1 MLRVNT
7 EDEGSTRITRISC
20 EAQIPA
26 DSASLSGL
34 SLTDPCGEATG
45 SFGGFKFAKTTTSGQ
60 KTCVQSCSWRDGDV
74 QAGNECVK
82 ECDSGLFEFS
92 NSPLAATCRA

>member
-1 MLRVNT
+1 MLRVST
-7 EDEGSTRITRISC
+7 ESGGNAKITRISC
-20 EAQIPA
+20 EAQMPA

-45 SFGGFKFAKTTTSGQ
+45 SFSGFKFAKTTTSGQ
-60 KTCVQSCSWRDGDV
+60 KTCAQSCSWRDGDV

-82 ECDSGLFEFS
+82 ECDSGFFEFY
-92 NSPLAATCRA
+92 NFPLAATCRA